1 MPHGPRDRAPAPARV
16 AGAFPRPADEARD
29 VVPWD
34 RRRGSLLGG
43 CWRFGLEVPPA
54 RAAAARGLSVQIDN
68 FDFGVF
74 DTTRLTPRGAIFLM
88 HRRNKNSKSSLFE
101 CGRHPQDN
109 KTIVWESSSFKIA

>member
-1 MPHGPRDRAPAPARV
+1 
-16 AGAFPRPADEARD
+16 
-29 VVPWD
+29 VPWD

-54 RAAAARGLSVQIDN
+54 RAAAARDLSAAVDD

-74 DTTRLTPRGAIFLM
+74 DNTRLRTRETIFLM

-101 CGRHPQDN
+101 CGREPQHN
-109 KTIVWESSSFKIA
+109 NTIVWESSSFKIA

>member
-1 MPHGPRDRAPAPARV
+1 MAHGLRDRAPATAR
-16 AGAFPRPADEARD
+16 APGGFPRPADEARD

-54 RAAAARGLSVQIDN
+54 RAAAARGLSVQIDD

-74 DTTRLTPRGAIFLM
+74 DNTRLSPRGAIFLM

-101 CGRHPQDN
+101 CGRGAQDN
-109 KTIVWESSSFKIA
+109 KTIVLQTLGFKKT

>member
-1 MPHGPRDRAPAPARV
+1 MALGPRDRAPAPARV
-16 AGAFPRPADEARD
+16 AGGFPRPADEARD

-54 RAAAARGLSVQIDN
+54 RAAAARGLSAAVDD

-74 DTTRLTPRGAIFLM
+74 DNTRLSARETIFLM

-101 CGRHPQDN
+101 CGREPQHN
-109 KTIVWESSSFKIA
+109 NTIVLQTLGFKKT

>member
-1 MPHGPRDRAPAPARV
+1 MALGPRDRAPAPARV
-16 AGAFPRPADEARD
+16 AGGFPRPADEARD

-54 RAAAARGLSVQIDN
+54 RAAAARDLSVQIDD

-74 DTTRLTPRGAIFLM
+74 DTTYQTPSAVLFLV
-88 HRRNKNSKSSLFE
+88 HRRNKNHHNYIFESGSGGHPRIPVVVNSL
-101 CGRHPQDN
+101 
-109 KTIVWESSSFKIA
+109 VFKMT